1 MSQENT
7 SHAVTGTLNDE
18 NIEELASSG
27 KLIIE
32 NFDSERLKQACYELR
47 AGSVYYDLAQ
57 NAKRIQVEPTSF
69 ILLKPRQHVVII
81 TLEKLDLPDDLLGR
95 ILTKGKLFSI
105 GLLPVN
111 TYADPG
117 FHGNLGIVF
126 FNASTNYLKI
136 PVGEPIAKI
145 EFTRLRQ
152 AVRRRYHGQHG
163 YQTSIWPIPT
173 DMVMTEDEISKDER
187 ILPTD
192 QELLLSYGADV
203 FGVVHQIS
211 RYYRALIFLSCG
223 YFMLLL
229 LLVALIAQDL
239 AISVATGVG
248 VGIVANILTGF
259 VVFRATNMSRR
270 SPKWKWRT

>member
-1 MSQENT
+1 MSQENRL
-7 SHAVTGTLNDE
+7 HAVTGTLNDE
-18 NIEELASSG
+18 NIEQLASSG

-32 NFDSERLKQACYELR
+32 NFDRKRLKQACYELR
-47 AGSVYYDLAQ
+47 AGNVYYDLAQ
-57 NAKRIQVEPTSF
+57 DANRIEIEPTSY

-136 PVGEPIAKI
+136 SVGEPIAKI
-145 EFTRLRQ
+145 EFTRLQ
-152 AVRRRYHGQHG
+152 HAVKQRYHGQHG
-163 YQTSIWPIPT
+163 YQTRIWPIPT
-173 DMVMTEDEISKDER
+173 DMVMTKDEISNDDR
-187 ILPTD
+187 VFPID

-203 FGVVHQIS
+203 FGVVHRIS
-211 RYYRALIFLSCG
+211 RYHRALIILSCF
-223 YFMLLL
+223 YFTLLL
-229 LLVALIAQDL
+229 ILVTLSAQDM

-259 VVFRATNMSRR
+259 VVFKATNMSRR
-270 SPKWKWRT
+270 NRKWKWWS